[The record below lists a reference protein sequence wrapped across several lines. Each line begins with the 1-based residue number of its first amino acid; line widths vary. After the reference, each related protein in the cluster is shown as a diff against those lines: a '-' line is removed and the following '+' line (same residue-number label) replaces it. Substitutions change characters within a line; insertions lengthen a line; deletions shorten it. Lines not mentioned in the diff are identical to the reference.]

1 MGFFEKYPPAA
12 DLKEPSEHIIQ
23 ACKGV
28 GFPDEIID
36 FMKEHGFGN
45 YGNGIIKVIDPEE
58 YMRSLYTWLGQEDY
72 SKIPI
77 MMTGKRTGCAFPLM
91 QVLQFPPP
99 YSIYIKR

>member
-45 YGNGIIKVIDPEE
+45 YGNGIIKVIDPEDSRKYLAGALE
-58 YMRSLYTWLGQEDY
+58 TY
-72 SKIPI
+72 
-77 MMTGKRTGCAFPLM
+77 ANVF
-91 QVLQFPPP
+91 
-99 YSIYIKR
+99 